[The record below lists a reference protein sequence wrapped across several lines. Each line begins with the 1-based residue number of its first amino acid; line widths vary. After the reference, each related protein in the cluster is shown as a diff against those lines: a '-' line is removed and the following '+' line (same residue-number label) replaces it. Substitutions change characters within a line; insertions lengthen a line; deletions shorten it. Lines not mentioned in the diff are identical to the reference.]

1 MLPLLI
7 IVGIFGGEFIITL
20 MFSEKFIA
28 AAPVMTVLW
37 VGMIFFSI
45 AGFNMAILNSAGR
58 QKIVALTICVGCLTS
73 VILNFVFIPFLGALG
88 ASIANLATYVF
99 LAFVTSLI
107 FFKTTR
113 TKKEQWNQRHQ

>member
-1 MLPLLI
+1 
-7 IVGIFGGEFIITL
+7 